1 LVFPLEHRRLDDY
14 QKDVFEVVEGMGLKR
29 GLQKKV
35 QQNRKTQI

>member
-29 GLQKKV
+29 GLQKSATK
-35 QQNRKTQI
+35 QENT